1 MGYLSLRKHA
11 FLLLTV
17 CFVAL
22 PSVAVSQ
29 RIELTPFAGYRWG
42 GEFKG
47 GNYAVGDDVLVSDL
61 KVNDGP
67 SYGLYLGYEAVPT
80 VHLEL
85 VVELQPTSLERK
97 GHDELSDSTLFD
109 LSVYYIHGG
118 VLYEFRQAEEVRFR
132 PYFGFMMGVTY
143 LSPEGSRSG
152 ETQFSGSFSAGLK
165 MLITDLITV
174 RLQGRFSST
183 YIGDGEKFFCDEN
196 NNCQTYGATT
206 YLTQGDVLLGVT
218 FGF

>member
-1 MGYLSLRKHA
+1 MSLRTCV
-11 FLLLTV
+11 FLLLAV
-17 CFVAL
+17 CAL
-22 PSVAVSQ
+22 AQPSPAFSQ

-47 GNYAVGDDVLVSDL
+47 GNYMVGEDVMVSDL
-61 KVNDGP
+61 KVVDGP

-97 GHDELSDSTLFD
+97 GHEELPDSALFD
-109 LSVYYIHGG
+109 LSLYYIHGG
-118 VLYEFRQAEEVRFR
+118 MLYEFRQSEEVRFR

-143 LSPEGSRSG
+143 LSPEEPRAGA
-152 ETQFSGSFSAGLK
+152 TQFSGSFSAGVK
-165 MLITDLITV
+165 ALITDLITV

-183 YIGDGEKFFCDEN
+183 YIGEGEKFFCDDN

-218 FGF
+218 FSF